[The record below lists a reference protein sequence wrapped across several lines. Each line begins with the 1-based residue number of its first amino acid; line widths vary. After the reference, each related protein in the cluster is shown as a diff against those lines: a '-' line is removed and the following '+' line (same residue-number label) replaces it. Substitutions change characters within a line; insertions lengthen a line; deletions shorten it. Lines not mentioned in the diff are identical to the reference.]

1 MKNFFFLFVLI
12 LFSCGPKPEKGIE
25 VNRPL
30 DKCIIEKIFSDEES
44 DFGKYSIGMTRTAFQ
59 DFSNTYNLIQTEDE
73 VIDSI
78 PLCGNK
84 NSYCEASFIFLNA
97 RLTDITATFFIES
110 EEMHS
115 QIYPLIEEKLN
126 EKYGTALSDQG
137 TSSWQVEKNG
147 KPFSVYLSDET
158 LLYNRPVI
166 KLLMVSEGKVPV

>member
-1 MKNFFFLFVLI
+1 MKNLLFIFILF
-12 LFSCGPKPEKGIE
+12 LFSCGPHPKKGIE
-25 VNRPL
+25 VSRPL
-30 DKCIIEKIFSDEES
+30 DKCIIEKFFTEDEN

-59 DFSNTYNLIQTEDE
+59 DLSNTYNLIQTEDE

-110 EEMHS
+110 EEMAI
-115 QIYPLIEEKLN
+115 QLLPLIQEKLN
-126 EKYGTALSDQG
+126 EKYGMAISDQG
-137 TSSWQVEKNG
+137 TFSWQAEKNG

-166 KLLMVSEGKVPV
+166 KLLMVSEGKVAV